1 MPMPFRKWRY
11 IYPPRPGSATPYPI
25 SGQEGSDVYRSGGE
39 WQAQLKLNGTRS
51 LIVFRP
57 DGGIEFYNRHA
68 EHHKAWS
75 APGWMVAEIRKQ
87 FRVEKGEWSIIDSE
101 LLHSK
106 HASVKDT
113 LYAFDI
119 LVLNGRYLVKTSY
132 EERFATL
139 SEVCGHPTTEVA
151 GFDGMVLEIGRGLWM
166 ATVIDEPKW
175 DEAWALSEKI
185 VGTAGTVIEGLVFK
199 RMKAMLDFGHSAAN
213 NGLWMVRCRR
223 ETKALPF

>member
-1 MPMPFRKWRY
+1 MPMPFTKWRY

-25 SGQEGSDVYRSGGE
+25 SGQEGSDVYRDSGE
-39 WQAQLKLNGTRS
+39 WQVQLKLNGTRS

-75 APGWMVAEIRKQ
+75 APEWMVEEIKKR
-87 FRVEKGEWSIIDSE
+87 FVVEKGKWSIIDSE

-113 LYAFDI
+113 LYVFDI
-119 LVLNGRYLVKTSY
+119 LVLNGRYLVGTSY
-132 EERFATL
+132 EDRFAML
-139 SEVCGHPTTEVA
+139 SEVCGHPPAEVA
-151 GFDGMVLEIGRGLWM
+151 GFGGMVLEIGRGLWM
-166 ATVIDEPKW
+166 ATVIDETKW
-175 DEAWALSEKI
+175 DAAWALSERI
-185 VGTAGTVIEGLVFK
+185 VGNEKPIIEGLVFK
-199 RMKAMLDFGHSAAN
+199 RVRALLDFGHSAVN

-223 ETKALPF
+223 ETKSFQF